1 MGDALS
7 DAYRQEREWNE
18 AIKEAL
24 KADDKASEDKEYKD
38 LVAAHIAVSHILRQ
52 SAALFKE
59 ITEKRIA
66 ALEKINGKYLY
77 ETLLSDMDARLER
90 SIISEWELRNLIK

>member
-7 DAYRQEREWNE
+7 DAYREEREWNE

-24 KADDKASEDKEYKD
+24 KVDDKASEDQEYKD

-52 SAALFKE
+52 NAALFKE

-77 ETLLSDMDARLER
+77 KNLLLDIDAKLER
-90 SIISEWELRNLIK
+90 NLISEWELRNLIK